1 MRIFSDFQLFQRPPQ
16 PGRAL
21 FRWMAWRFLLFSAIF
36 LCFVAYSAVTHV
48 IGDEPLYFV
57 DEDRYMTH
65 AETLEVFW
73 IFFLPSVAG
82 FVIGLLG
89 VLLVPKA

>member
-1 MRIFSDFQLFQRPPQ
+1 
-16 PGRAL
+16 
-21 FRWMAWRFLLFSAIF
+21 
-36 LCFVAYSAVTHV
+36 
-48 IGDEPLYFV
+48 
-57 DEDRYMTH
+57 MTH